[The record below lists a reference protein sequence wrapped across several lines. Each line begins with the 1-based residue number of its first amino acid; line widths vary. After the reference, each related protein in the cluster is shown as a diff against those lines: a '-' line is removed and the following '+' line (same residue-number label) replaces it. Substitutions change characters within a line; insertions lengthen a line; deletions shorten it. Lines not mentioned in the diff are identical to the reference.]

1 MFSSVS
7 PSVEVMPSPR
17 PSHWGGVDLRV
28 VSGREMRRLE
38 MVAVKELG
46 ISVRDLMER
55 AGRAVADSAT
65 EMLTGGEVVVICGKG
80 NNGGDGFVAS
90 RFLCERG
97 LWVKVFT
104 LSPEKDLSS
113 AAADAFKALKDLP
126 LDCRSLTSEN
136 LEDFRA
142 ALQGTNLVIDAIFGI
157 GFEGATKGLVAEVIK
172 EMNLVSCPV
181 LSVDVPSGLEA
192 NTGSVQGACIK
203 ADRTVTFICPKVGL
217 VIYPGADFV
226 GELEVA
232 GLGVPE
238 GLIERASD
246 VSLSSPDEVRTFL
259 PTREVDVHKKACG
272 RVLVVAGSIGMTGA
286 ASLTSLAALRS
297 GAGLVTLGI
306 PGSLN
311 SILEEKVT
319 EVMTVPLPE
328 TASGSLS
335 LEALDP
341 IEELI
346 PSFDVLALGPG
357 LSREAETVSL
367 VLKLVESVC
376 LPLVL
381 DADGLN
387 ALMGRVDIL
396 SKRSYPTVI
405 TPHPGELAG
414 LFGITAGE
422 VQLDRLQFTRRAAK
436 EWDVVIVLKG
446 ARSIVGSSQELVVN
460 TTGNPGMATAG
471 TGDVLTG
478 LIAGLLSQG
487 VEPFKAAVLGTYLH
501 GLAGDI
507 AAQELTEYCL
517 IAGDLLN
524 CLPMA
529 FKKLMAETGS

>member
-1 MFSSVS
+1 M
-7 PSVEVMPSPR
+7 R
-17 PSHWGGVDLRV
+17 A
-28 VSGREMRRLE
+28 VSGQEMQRLE
-38 MVAVKELG
+38 MMAVKELG

-55 AGRAVADSAT
+55 AGKAVADSAT

-90 RFLCERG
+90 RSLFERG
-97 LWVKVFT
+97 LSVKIFMLSSERD
-104 LSPEKDLSS
+104 LSPE
-113 AAADAFKALKDLP
+113 AADAFKALKDLP
-126 LDCRSLTSEN
+126 LERRSLTPKN
-136 LEDFRA
+136 LGNFRA
-142 ALQGTNLVIDAIFGI
+142 ALQGANLVIDAIFGI
-157 GFEGATKGLVAEVIK
+157 GFRGAAKGLVAEVIK
-172 EMNLVSCPV
+172 EVNLASCPV

-192 NTGSVQGACIK
+192 NTGFVHNVCIR
-203 ADRTVTFICPKVGL
+203 ADRTVTFTCPKVGL
-217 VIYPGADFV
+217 VIYPGAGFV
-226 GELEVA
+226 GELKVA
-232 GLGVPE
+232 DLGIPE
-238 GLIERASD
+238 ALIERASD

-306 PGSLN
+306 PRSLN
-311 SILEEKVT
+311 SILEKKVT

-328 TASGSLS
+328 TASASLS

-341 IEELI
+341 IQELI
-346 PSFDVLALGPG
+346 SSFDVLALGPG
-357 LSREAETVSL
+357 LSCEAETVSL

-387 ALMGRVDIL
+387 ALVGRVDIL

-405 TPHPGELAG
+405 TPHPGELAR

-422 VQLDRLQFTRRAAK
+422 VQLDRLQFARRTAK
-436 EWDVVIVLKG
+436 EWGVVVVLKG
-446 ARSIVGSSQELVVN
+446 ARSIVGSSQGLVVS

-507 AAQELTEYCL
+507 AVRELTEYCL
-517 IAGDLLN
+517 IAGDLLDY
-524 CLPMA
+524 LPVA
-529 FKKLMAETGS
+529 FKKLMAGTDS